1 MPPSAQFER
10 VTSINLIFG
19 YCLLIFFF
27 FSFMFCLNRYHY
39 FVLFCFLLLCF
50 FLFGFFLF
58 CFYFSWKWGSVE
70 NIKIRES
77 LQVIVVFWNLSR
89 IWKIFLCKVSLSR
102 ASRYKKKV
110 TVKRGAFRNTTVFLS
125 ILVPRETMEL
135 ICVNW
140 VILIMRCTLRRSS
153 QEMASPITR
162 LRLA

>member
-1 MPPSAQFER
+1 
-10 VTSINLIFG
+10 
-19 YCLLIFFF
+19 
-27 FSFMFCLNRYHY
+27 MFCLYRYITSLVCFAFFCFDLFC
-39 FVLFCFLLLCF
+39 FVLFF
-50 FLFGFFLF
+50 
-58 CFYFSWKWGSVE
+58 FYFSWKYGSVK

-102 ASRYKKKV
+102 ASRYKEKV

-153 QEMASPITR
+153 QKMASPITR
-162 LRLA
+162 LRLVSLARWEIILPVLFCIENLLNAFDMI

>member
-1 MPPSAQFER
+1 MFA
-10 VTSINLIFG
+10 
-19 YCLLIFFF
+19 YLLFFF
-27 FSFMFCLNRYHY
+27 FSFMFCWNRYHY
-39 FVLFCFLLLCF
+39 FGLFCFLLLCF
-50 FLFGFFLF
+50 FLFRFFFFLF
-58 CFYFSWKWGSVE
+58 FFFFSWKWGSVK
-70 NIKIRES
+70 NIKSRES

-89 IWKIFLCKVSLSR
+89 VWKIFLCKVSLSR

-162 LRLA
+162 LRLV